1 MAESKGVAIHCDIG
15 WNVSVYKRYNW
26 EKGLLLR
33 NKRETSAKRVEKERA
48 LRLTTKNL
56 CAIGVCH
63 RGPTSL
69 RIVPE
74 NVKVNNE
81 VFPKELLIPI
91 WKEDIPRLY
100 PGEESKVILHMD
112 GARAHFHPNVVQW
125 LETNKIK
132 YIPAG
137 HWPANSPD
145 LSPMDYGIN
154 GIFKKF

>member
-1 MAESKGVAIHCDIG
+1 MTPDEINLFTNDKWKKDGYYKATRSNFRTSTKSKGAQDGHQKV
-15 WNVSVYKRYNW
+15 
-26 EKGLLLR
+26 
-33 NKRETSAKRVEKERA
+33 
-48 LRLTTKNL
+48 
-56 CAIGVCH
+56 CAIGACL

-74 NVKVNNE
+74 NVKINNKVFLKE
-81 VFPKELLIPI
+81 VLIPI
-91 WKEDIPRLY
+91 WKENIPRL
-100 PGEESKVILHMD
+100 PGEEIKFILHMD
-112 GARAHFHPNVVQW
+112 GARANFYPNVVQW

-154 GIFKKF
+154 GIYKN